1 MIYLSHSIEIIS
13 QNKIINN
20 IIDIHKYKFKTNKF

>member
-20 IIDIHKYKFKTNKF
+20 IIDIQKYKTNKLQN